1 MVAPLGFGGS
11 SDRTFEDE
19 GMPVFDHPL
28 YRFALFQFQGLREG
42 SGTNEVKLAGP
53 IGAFDELNFGDV
65 AHKSMI

>member
-1 MVAPLGFGGS
+1 
-11 SDRTFEDE
+11 
-19 GMPVFDHPL
+19 MPVFDHPL

-42 SGTNEVKLAGP
+42 SGTNEVELAGP